1 MSARIAVIYY
11 SATGN
16 VHDLAMAVT
25 EGAQSAGA
33 EVRLRRVP
41 ELAAEDTISSNP
53 AWAAHRDATSE
64 SVELATHADLEWAN
78 GFAFGTPA
86 RYGNATAEL
95 KHFIDSTASL
105 WAAGKLADKL
115 ATSFVSAQNTHGGL
129 ESTILALNNT
139 FYHWG
144 SIIVPPGYTSEAV
157 FEAGGNPYG
166 ASYPSAGAAT
176 GVADAALAAARHQG
190 ARLAEFAQRL
200 G

>member
-1 MSARIAVIYY
+1 MKARVAVIYY

-16 VHDLAMAVT
+16 VHQLAHAMAH
-25 EGAQSAGA
+25 GAEEAGA

-41 ELAAEDTISSNP
+41 ELAHADAISSNP
-53 AWAAHRDATSE
+53 AWAAHHEATSE
-64 SVELATHADLEWAN
+64 HIGEATNADLEWAN
-78 GFAFGTPA
+78 AFAFGSPT
-86 RYGNATAEL
+86 RYGNMSAQL
-95 KHFIDSTASL
+95 KQFIDQTGQL

-115 ATSFVSAQNTHGGL
+115 ATSFTSAQNTHGGL
-129 ESTILALNNT
+129 ESTILAINNT

-144 SIIVPPGYTSEAV
+144 AIIVPPGYTSEAV

-166 ASYPSAGAAT
+166 ASFPSAGGT
-176 GVADAALAAARHQG
+176 SSVAKAALAAARHQG